1 MAQARDIK
9 YLNKDFAG
17 LRQALVNYS
26 KTYFPTTYTD
36 FTEASPGMMFM
47 EQSAYIGDVLSFYQ
61 DSQINETFVQY
72 ANNIDNLYELSYVM
86 GYRPKVTG
94 VASTL
99 LDFYQT
105 VPAIGSSGASAYQP
119 DYRYALLVQPNAE
132 VKSNTNNQ
140 YFITENPIDFTVSSS
155 TNPTSTTIFTVNG
168 ANNPETYLLK
178 KSTLGISATVTST
191 NIFAGATPQEF
202 FTTTINAENIV
213 GILDIIDEDGNT
225 WYEVPYLAEEMV
237 YDSIRNSNPN
247 TPNAF
252 LDAGESPYLLQLKQV
267 QRRFATRFINSGS
280 LQIQFGAGTSLDVDA
295 EVTPNSDNVGLG
307 LPFEKDKLTT
317 AYSPTNFIFT
327 NTYGIAPTGTLTV
340 RYLTGGGVSANCAA
354 NTLTVLSNVQRNFVN
369 FASNDTISGTYQ
381 ISYDS
386 LAVNNPRAASGGGGG
401 DSLEEMKQNITSN
414 FNTQLRA
421 VTPNDY
427 TIRALSMLPKYG
439 KIAKVYTEKA
449 LASSNTGTN
458 IDLYVLSFDVNG
470 SLTTPSNT
478 LKQNLI
484 TYLSQFRTVGDSV
497 AIKDAFVINIGVDFE
512 IITLPNFNSNEV
524 LRKCILALQQ
534 YFNIKNWQ
542 INEPIMYRDLYV
554 LLDRV
559 EGVQTVKTL
568 TFTNKNINNSG
579 ASYSQYAYDTQGATL
594 NGVLYPSIDPMIFE
608 VKYPNSD
615 ITGRIVNL

>member
-155 TNPTSTTIFTVNG
+155 ANPTSTTIFTVNG
-168 ANNPETYLLK
+168 DNNPETYLLK
-178 KSTLGISATVTST
+178 KSTLGISSTVTST

-497 AIKDAFVINIGVDFE
+497 AIKDAFVVNIGVDFE
-512 IITLPNFNSNEV
+512 IVTLPNYNSSDV
-524 LRKCILALQQ
+524 LRRCIGALQD
-534 YFNIKNWQ
+534 YFLIGNWQ
-542 INEPIMYRDLYV
+542 INEPIIYSEINV
-554 LLDRV
+554 LLDRID
-559 EGVQTVKTL
+559 GVQTVKNL
-568 TFTNKNINNSG
+568 TFLNKNINNSG

>member
-9 YLNKDFAG
+9 YLNKDFTG
-17 LRQALVNYS
+17 LRQALINYS

-36 FTEASPGMMFM
+36 FSETSPGIMFI
-47 EQSAYIGDVLSFYQ
+47 EQVAYVGDVLSFYQ
-61 DSQINETFVQY
+61 DNQINETFTQY
-72 ANNIDNLYELSYVM
+72 ADNFENLFDLSYVM
-86 GYRPKVTG
+86 GYKPTVTG
-94 VASTL
+94 VATVV

-105 VPAIGSSGASAYQP
+105 VPAVTSGGSQYQP
-119 DYRYALLVQPNAE
+119 DYRYALLIGENTQVN
-132 VKSNTNNQ
+132 SNSNGSS
-140 YFITENPIDFTVSSS
+140 FIVENSIDFTVSSS
-155 TNPTSTTIFTVNG
+155 LDPTTTTIYTVDGSNNPTS
-168 ANNPETYLLK
+168 YLLK
-178 KSTLGISATVTST
+178 KSRNAISAAVNEEVITAPST
-191 NIFAGATPQEF
+191 PTEF
-202 FTTTINAENIV
+202 FTATINNTSII
-213 GILDIIDEDGNT
+213 GILDIIDDDGNT

-237 YDSIRNSNPN
+237 YDSIRNTNPNNPN
-247 TPNAF
+247 TY
-252 LDAGESPYLLQLKQV
+252 LDAGLSPYLLQLKQV

-307 LPFEKDKLTT
+307 LPFEQDKLTT

-327 NTYGIAPTGTLTV
+327 NTYGIAPTGDLIV
-340 RYLTGGGVSANCAA
+340 RYLTGGGVGANVPS
-354 NTLTVLSNVQRNFVN
+354 NTLTQISNTNNITFANF
-369 FASNDTISGTYQ
+369 SPNDPSGTYQ
-381 ISYDS
+381 SSFNS
-386 LAVNNPRAASGGGGG
+386 LAVNNPIAASGGRGG
-401 DSLEEMKQNITSN
+401 DSLEEMRQNIISN
-414 FNTQLRA
+414 FNTQYRA

-427 TIRALSMLPKYG
+427 TIRALSLPSKYG

-458 IDLYVLSFDVNG
+458 IDMYVLAFDSSGNLI
-470 SLTTPSNT
+470 SSNST
-478 LKQNLI
+478 LKQNII
-484 TYLSQFRTVGDSV
+484 TYLSQFRTIGDSI
-497 AIKDAFVINIGVDFE
+497 AIKDAFVVNIGVDFE

-534 YFNIKNWQ
+534 YFNILNWQ
-542 INEPIMYRDLYV
+542 INEPIIMRDLNV

-568 TFTNKNINNSG
+568 TISNKNINNSG

>member
-9 YLNKDFAG
+9 YLNKDFTG
-17 LRQALVNYS
+17 LRQALINYS

-36 FTEASPGMMFM
+36 FSETSPGMMFI
-47 EQSAYIGDVLSFYQ
+47 EQVAYVGDVLSFYQ
-61 DSQINETFVQY
+61 DNQINETFTQY
-72 ANNIDNLYELSYVM
+72 ADNFENLFDLSYVM
-86 GYRPKVTG
+86 GYKPTVTG
-94 VASTL
+94 VATVV

-105 VPAIGSSGASAYQP
+105 VPAVTSGGSQYQP
-119 DYRYALLVQPNAE
+119 DYRYALLIGENTQVN
-132 VKSNTNNQ
+132 SNSNGSS
-140 YFITENPIDFTVSSS
+140 FIVENSIDFTVSSS
-155 TNPTSTTIFTVNG
+155 LDPTTTTIYTVDGSNNPTS
-168 ANNPETYLLK
+168 YLLK
-178 KSTLGISATVTST
+178 KSRNAISAAVNEEVITAPST
-191 NIFAGATPQEF
+191 PTEF
-202 FTTTINAENIV
+202 FTATINNTSII
-213 GILDIIDEDGNT
+213 GILDIIDDDGNT

-237 YDSIRNSNPN
+237 YDSIRNTNPNNPN
-247 TPNAF
+247 TY
-252 LDAGESPYLLQLKQV
+252 LDAGLSPYLLQLKQV

-307 LPFEKDKLTT
+307 LPFEQDKLTT

-327 NTYGIAPTGTLTV
+327 NTYGIAPTGELIV
-340 RYLTGGGVSANCAA
+340 RYLTGGGVGANVPS
-354 NTLTVLSNVQRNFVN
+354 NTLTQISNTNNITFANF
-369 FASNDTISGTYQ
+369 SPNDPSGTYQ
-381 ISYDS
+381 SSFNS
-386 LAVNNPRAASGGGGG
+386 LAVNNPIAASGGRGG
-401 DSLEEMKQNITSN
+401 DSLEEMRQNIISN
-414 FNTQLRA
+414 FNTQYRA

-427 TIRALSMLPKYG
+427 TIRALSLPSKYG

-458 IDLYVLSFDVNG
+458 IDMYVLAFDSSGNLI
-470 SLTTPSNT
+470 SSNST
-478 LKQNLI
+478 LKQNII
-484 TYLSQFRTVGDSV
+484 TYLSQFRTIGDSI
-497 AIKDAFVINIGVDFE
+497 AIKDAFVVNIGVDFE

-534 YFNIKNWQ
+534 YFNILNWQ
-542 INEPIMYRDLYV
+542 INEPIIMRDLNV

-568 TFTNKNINNSG
+568 IISNKNINNSG
-579 ASYSQYAYDTQGATL
+579 ASYSQYSYDTQGATL

>member
-9 YLNKDFAG
+9 YLNKDFTG
-17 LRQALVNYS
+17 LRQALINYS

-36 FTEASPGMMFM
+36 FSETSPGMMFI
-47 EQSAYIGDVLSFYQ
+47 EQVAYVGDVLSFYQ
-61 DSQINETFVQY
+61 DNQINETFTQY
-72 ANNIDNLYELSYVM
+72 ADNFENLFDLSYVM
-86 GYRPKVTG
+86 GYKPTVTG
-94 VASTL
+94 VATVV

-105 VPAIGSSGASAYQP
+105 VPAVTSGGSQYQP
-119 DYRYALLVQPNAE
+119 DYRYALLIGENTQVN
-132 VKSNTNNQ
+132 SNSNGSS
-140 YFITENPIDFTVSSS
+140 FIVENSIDFTVSSS
-155 TNPTSTTIFTVNG
+155 LDPTTTTIYTVDGSNNPTS
-168 ANNPETYLLK
+168 YLLK
-178 KSTLGISATVTST
+178 KSRNAISAAVNEEVITAPST
-191 NIFAGATPQEF
+191 PTEF
-202 FTTTINAENIV
+202 FTATINNTSII
-213 GILDIIDEDGNT
+213 GILDIIDDDGNT

-237 YDSIRNSNPN
+237 YDSIRNTNPNNPN
-247 TPNAF
+247 TY
-252 LDAGESPYLLQLKQV
+252 LDAGLSPYLLQLKQV

-307 LPFEKDKLTT
+307 LPFEQDKLTT

-327 NTYGIAPTGTLTV
+327 NTYGIAPTGELIV
-340 RYLTGGGVSANCAA
+340 RYLTGGGVGANVPS
-354 NTLTVLSNVQRNFVN
+354 NTLTQISNTNNITFANF
-369 FASNDTISGTYQ
+369 SPNDPSGTYQ
-381 ISYDS
+381 SSFNS
-386 LAVNNPRAASGGGGG
+386 LAVNNPIAASGGRGG
-401 DSLEEMKQNITSN
+401 DSLEEMRQNIISN
-414 FNTQLRA
+414 FNTQYRA

-427 TIRALSMLPKYG
+427 TIRALSLPSKYG

-458 IDLYVLSFDVNG
+458 IDMYVLAFDSSGNLI
-470 SLTTPSNT
+470 SSNST
-478 LKQNLI
+478 LKQNII
-484 TYLSQFRTVGDSV
+484 TYLSQFRTIGDSI
-497 AIKDAFVINIGVDFE
+497 AIKDAFVVNIGVDFE

-534 YFNIKNWQ
+534 YFNILNWQ
-542 INEPIMYRDLYV
+542 INEPIIMRDLYV

-568 TFTNKNINNSG
+568 IISNKNINNSG

>member
-9 YLNKDFAG
+9 YLNKDFTG
-17 LRQALVNYS
+17 LRQALINYS

-36 FTEASPGMMFM
+36 FSETSPGIMFI
-47 EQSAYIGDVLSFYQ
+47 EQVAYVGDVLSFYQ
-61 DSQINETFVQY
+61 DNQINETFTQY
-72 ANNIDNLYELSYVM
+72 ADNFENLFDLSYVM
-86 GYRPKVTG
+86 GYKPTVTG
-94 VASTL
+94 VATVV

-105 VPAIGSSGASAYQP
+105 VPAVTSGGSQYQP
-119 DYRYALLVQPNAE
+119 DYRYALLIGENTQVN
-132 VKSNTNNQ
+132 SNSNGSS
-140 YFITENPIDFTVSSS
+140 FIVENSIDFTVSSS
-155 TNPTSTTIFTVNG
+155 LDPTTTTIYTVDGSNNPTS
-168 ANNPETYLLK
+168 YLLK
-178 KSTLGISATVTST
+178 KSRNAISAAVNEEVITAPST
-191 NIFAGATPQEF
+191 PTEF
-202 FTTTINAENIV
+202 FTATINNTSII
-213 GILDIIDEDGNT
+213 GILDIIDDDGNT

-237 YDSIRNSNPN
+237 YDSIRNTNPNNPN
-247 TPNAF
+247 TY
-252 LDAGESPYLLQLKQV
+252 LDAGLSPYLLQLKQV

-307 LPFEKDKLTT
+307 LPFEQDKLTT

-327 NTYGIAPTGTLTV
+327 NTYGIAPTGELIV
-340 RYLTGGGVSANCAA
+340 RYLTGGGVGANVPS
-354 NTLTVLSNVQRNFVN
+354 NTLTQISNTNNITFANF
-369 FASNDTISGTYQ
+369 SPNDPSGTYQ
-381 ISYDS
+381 SSFNS
-386 LAVNNPRAASGGGGG
+386 LAVNNPIAASGGRGG
-401 DSLEEMKQNITSN
+401 DSLEEMRQNIISN
-414 FNTQLRA
+414 FNTQYRA

-427 TIRALSMLPKYG
+427 TIRALSLPSKYG

-458 IDLYVLSFDVNG
+458 IDMYVLAFDSSGNLI
-470 SLTTPSNT
+470 SSNST
-478 LKQNLI
+478 LKQNII
-484 TYLSQFRTVGDSV
+484 TYLSQFRTIGDSI
-497 AIKDAFVINIGVDFE
+497 AIKDAFVVNIGVDFE

-534 YFNIKNWQ
+534 YFTILNWQ
-542 INEPIMYRDLYV
+542 INEPIIMRDLNV

-568 TFTNKNINNSG
+568 IISNKNINNSG